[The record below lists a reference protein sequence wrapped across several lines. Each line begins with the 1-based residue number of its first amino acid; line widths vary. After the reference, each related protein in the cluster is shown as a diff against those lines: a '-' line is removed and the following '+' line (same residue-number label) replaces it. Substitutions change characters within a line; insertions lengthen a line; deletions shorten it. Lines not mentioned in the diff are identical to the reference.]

1 MQTEQQPQVQPEDRR
16 DDTNGKHQQAQPEDR
31 RDGTNRL
38 EDIEM
43 TPAGQVVVVPTVFTP
58 TKRQR
63 FTFVRELLRNPKA
76 RLGVAIVAIFVLAAI
91 FAPIIAPGDPTS
103 FVDRPHQPPSAQH
116 IFGTEG
122 QGKDVFAQTVWG
134 GRISLTVGFATGIL
148 TTIIGIII
156 GMSAGFFRG
165 KIDDALSLL
174 MNLFLV
180 IPGLPLL
187 VVIAAYLRPGLGT
200 IILALSF
207 TGWAWGARVL
217 RSQTLTLREKDFVS
231 ASVVSGDSNIRI
243 IFREILPN
251 MASIIVG
258 GMIGSVS
265 YAIGAEAA
273 LSLIGLT
280 NVGDVSWGT
289 NLYWAQNNAG
299 LLVGAWWTF
308 IPSGM
313 AIALVA
319 FGLSMINYGM
329 DEITNPRL
337 RAERDLNDVLKHS
350 PIKIAHSNIGATP
363 VVRRAAQ

>member
-1 MQTEQQPQVQPEDRR
+1 MQTEKKVQSDNGSVDQHDLADELLPEDAREAS
-16 DDTNGKHQQAQPEDR
+16 T
-31 RDGTNRL
+31 RL
-38 EDIEM
+38 EDISFS
-43 TPAGQVVVVPTVFTP
+43 PAGQMTALPTAVTP
-58 TKRQR
+58 RPQR

-76 RLGVAIVAIFVLAAI
+76 RVGAAIVVLFVLVAI
-91 FAPIIAPGDPTS
+91 FAPIIAPGDPTE
-103 FVDRPHQPPSAQH
+103 FVDLPHLAPSTAH
-116 IFGTEG
+116 FFGTEG

-134 GRISLTVGFATGIL
+134 ARISLTVGFATGIL

-156 GMSAGFFRG
+156 GMSAGYFRG
-165 KIDDALSLL
+165 KIDDILSLL

-187 VVIAAYLRPGLGT
+187 VVIAAYLRPGTGT

-217 RSQTLTLREKDFVS
+217 RSQTLSLREKDFVS
-231 ASVVSGDSNIRI
+231 ASIVSGDSNARI
-243 IFREILPN
+243 ILREILPN
-251 MASIIVG
+251 MASIILG
-258 GMIGSVS
+258 GMIGSVT

-280 NVGDVSWGT
+280 NVSNVSWGT

-299 LLVGAWWTF
+299 LLTGAWWTF

-313 AIALVA
+313 CIALVA

-337 RAERDLNDVLKHS
+337 RAERDVSNVLKNS
-350 PIKIAHSNIGATP
+350 TIKLSRNNIGATP
-363 VVRRAAQ
+363 VVRRTP